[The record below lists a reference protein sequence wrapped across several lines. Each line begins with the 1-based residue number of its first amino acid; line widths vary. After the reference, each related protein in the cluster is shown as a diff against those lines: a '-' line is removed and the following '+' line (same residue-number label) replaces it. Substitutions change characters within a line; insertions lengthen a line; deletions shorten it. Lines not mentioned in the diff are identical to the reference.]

1 MTSRA
6 QNKILIVDDEAAIR
20 TLLRCALEPAGFIVI
35 DVADC
40 TQAWPLLQAKN
51 RPDLLLLDWMLP
63 DQSGIDFA
71 KRLRSHTATADL
83 AIIMLTAKA
92 EERNKLKGLEDAR
105 VDDYITKPFSIREL
119 IARINTV
126 LRRGPVQNLEG
137 QLKFVD
143 LILNLDHKTLFI
155 NNQEIKITPKLYA
168 ILYFF
173 LTHRDKVY
181 TRQQLLDHLAADSFY
196 DERTIDRQI
205 KRLRD
210 LLMQSGMADYLITV
224 RGHGYQFTSKLM

>member
-1 MTSRA
+1 MTTSA
-6 QNKILIVDDEAAIR
+6 QNKILIVDDEEAIR
-20 TLLRCALEPAGFIVI
+20 TLLRCALEPAGFTVI

-63 DQSGIDFA
+63 DQSGIEFA
-71 KRLRSHTATADL
+71 KRLRHQTATTDL
-83 AIIMLTAKA
+83 PIIMLTAKA
-92 EERNKLKGLEDAR
+92 EERNKLKGLEEAR

-126 LRRGPVQNLEG
+126 LRRGPVQNHEG
-137 QLKFVD
+137 QLQFVD

-155 NNQEIKITPKLYA
+155 HDQEINITPKLYA

-181 TRQQLLDHLAADSFY
+181 TRQQLLDNLAADSFY

-210 LLMQSGMADYLITV
+210 LLQSSAVAQNLKTV
-224 RGHGYQFTSKLM
+224 RGHGYEFVSKEK

>member
-1 MTSRA
+1 MSS

-20 TLLRCALEPAGFIVI
+20 NMLRCALEPAGFIVI
-35 DVADC
+35 DLADC
-40 TQAWPLLQAKN
+40 TQAWSVLQAKN
-51 RPDLLLLDWMLP
+51 PPDLLLLDWMLP
-63 DQSGIDFA
+63 DQSGIEFA
-71 KRLRSHTATADL
+71 KRLRNHAATADL
-83 AIIMLTAKA
+83 PIIMLTAKA

-105 VDDYITKPFSIREL
+105 VDDYITKPFSIKEL

-126 LRRGPVQNLEG
+126 LRRGPIQNHDG
-137 QLKFVD
+137 QIQFAS
-143 LILNLDHKTLFI
+143 LILNLDHKTVFI
-155 NNQEIKITPKLYA
+155 NNQEINITPKLYA

-181 TRQQLLDHLAADSFY
+181 TRQQLLDNLAADSFY

-210 LLMQSGMADYLITV
+210 LLEPSGMADYLKTV
-224 RGHGYQFTSKLM
+224 RGHGYQFVSKI

>member
-1 MTSRA
+1 MST

-20 TLLRCALEPAGFIVI
+20 TMLRCALEPAGFTVI
-35 DVADC
+35 DLADC
-40 TQAWPLLQAKN
+40 TQAWRLLQAKN
-51 RPDLLLLDWMLP
+51 AVDLLLLDWMLP
-63 DQSGIDFA
+63 DQSGIEFA
-71 KRLRSHTATADL
+71 KRLRAQLATADL
-83 AIIMLTAKA
+83 PIIMLTAKA
-92 EERNKLKGLEDAR
+92 EERNKLKGLEEAR

-126 LRRGPVQNLEG
+126 LRRGPVQNHEG
-137 QLKFVD
+137 RIQFAALA
-143 LILNLDHKTLFI
+143 LNLDHKTLLI
-155 NNQEIKITPKLYA
+155 NNQEINITPKLYA

-181 TRQQLLDHLAADSFY
+181 TRQQLLDNLAADSFY

-210 LLMQSGMADYLITV
+210 LLEPSGMADYLITV
-224 RGHGYQFTSKLM
+224 RGHGYQFTSKKQC

>member
-1 MTSRA
+1 MSMP
-6 QNKILIVDDEAAIR
+6 NKILIVDDEEAIR
-20 TLLRCALEPAGFIVI
+20 TMLRCTLEPAGFIVT

-40 TQAWPLLQAKN
+40 TQAWQQLQAKN

-71 KRLRSHTATADL
+71 KRLRNHTATADL
-83 AIIMLTAKA
+83 PIIMLTAKA
-92 EERNKLKGLEDAR
+92 EERNKLKGLEEAR

-126 LRRGPVQNLEG
+126 LRRGSIQHQDG
-137 QLKFVD
+137 QIQFASLT
-143 LILNLDHKTLFI
+143 LNLDHRTVFI
-155 NNQEIKITPKLYA
+155 NNQDIKITPKLYA
-168 ILYFF
+168 VLHFF

-181 TRQQLLDHLAADSFY
+181 TRQQLLDQLAADHFY
-196 DERTIDRQI
+196 DERTMDRQI

-210 LLMQSGMADYLITV
+210 LLQPFAMAEYLVTV
-224 RGHGYQFTSKLM
+224 RGHGYQFVSKLC